1 MEPRLPSIGMAFI
14 RTPPAPSVGSISG
27 GGWSTI
33 WPVGISGSSARPPR
47 SVVLNRSPRSL
58 PLPAGEHRVHEL
70 AQLPSAGRGV
80 HREEHLDVAVRVFD
94 PGGDHVAT
102 ARERPAEAVRRFP
115 GE

>member
-14 RTPPAPSVGSISG
+14 RTPPAPSLGSISG

-70 AQLPSAGRGV
+70 APLPSAERGV
-80 HREEHLDVAVRVFD
+80 QLEDHRDVAVLVVD
-94 PGGDHVAT
+94 PVGDHVAT
-102 ARERPAEAVRRFP
+102 S
-115 GE
+115 